1 MNNKYSSNEKINVD
15 QDDDKKNT
23 GNSNNNSNNNTSS
36 SNQIKEKKGLNNAN

>member
-23 GNSNNNSNNNTSS
+23 DNSNNNSNNNTSS